1 MTSAPIITTL
11 NYGDREAPQ
20 EFPNRHT
27 KVPVEM
33 LNGRLHGKECDASGL
48 SAQLDSAGFCLIT
61 DAPMVRSS
69 EVGNATGLEDANV
82 VDAEY
87 MPFIEL
93 YLQRAMGCHSVT
105 SVNHVHRKSGT
116 SKALP
121 DGSTQNVPARGE
133 TTGAIAN
140 VHADYTS
147 DALLVQLMRK
157 VVDDD
162 PATKGGRFVLVNCWR
177 PLSTVH
183 RWPLAVC
190 DASSVVDDEDLY
202 RRETPENN
210 NTVANCFPE
219 NAMGGNH
226 KWHYFPTM
234 SPAEMIVFKQW
245 DEDRSMQHKTP
256 GVADHKLRGVARQT
270 LHSAF
275 DLPAPPEA
283 PARSSL
289 EARFCCIWKAE
300 VSSKL

>member
-1 MTSAPIITTL
+1 MPSAPVLTTL

-20 EFPNRHT
+20 EFPSKYT
-27 KVPVEM
+27 KVQVEM

-48 SAQLDSAGFCLIT
+48 STQLDSAGFCLVT
-61 DAPMVRSS
+61 DAPMLDSGV
-69 EVGNATGLEDANV
+69 VGDAKELEEPSV
-82 VDAEY
+82 VDEKY
-87 MPFIEL
+87 MPFLES
-93 YLQRAMGCHSVT
+93 YLQRAMGCYSVQ
-105 SVNHVHRKSGT
+105 SINHVHRKSGT

-121 DGSTQNVPARGE
+121 DGCTQLIPGRGD

-147 DALLVQLMRK
+147 DALLVKLMRK
-157 VVDDD
+157 VVDEN
-162 PATKGGRFVLVNCWR
+162 PVTKGGRFVLVNCWR

-210 NTVANCFPE
+210 NTVANSFPE
-219 NAMGGNH
+219 NAVAGKH
-226 KWHYFPTM
+226 QWHYFPMM

-245 DEDRSMQHKTP
+245 DEDRSMQYNAP
-256 GVADHKLRGVARQT
+256 GVVDSKLRGVARQT

-283 PARSSL
+283 PARWSL
-289 EARFCCIWKAE
+289 EARFCCVWKPHI
-300 VSSKL
+300 SSKL